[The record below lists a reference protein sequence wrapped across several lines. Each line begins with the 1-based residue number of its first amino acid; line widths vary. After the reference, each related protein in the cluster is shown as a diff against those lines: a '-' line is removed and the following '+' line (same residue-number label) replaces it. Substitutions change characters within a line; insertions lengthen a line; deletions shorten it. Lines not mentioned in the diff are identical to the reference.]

1 MDLNHPLLAS
11 AVDLL
16 PPFPSS
22 HPQIQR
28 LDRSLYCQICKEL
41 FSGPVS
47 IPCGHSFCSRCIR
60 GSLEVMKK
68 CPSCNEPASEGSI
81 RRNRALEEIV
91 DSWEEARPIIH
102 GLTSNNSRKRSIMN
116 TGPKNAFAAESTKR
130 PRKESTSRSVSPVKQ
145 SSDKKEE
152 IDGDADDMIALDP
165 YTNMAESSEDVK
177 ASCPLC
183 DITMPIRDI
192 SRHIDLGC
200 QPIKPRPKSQGRENL
215 KADWKKVF
223 SGAGLVKGKDVEL
236 KKITKPNYS
245 LATPAELRS
254 VLQSYNLSTFGDKP
268 ALAHRVQEWI
278 LLYNSNL
285 DTSHPKSLGAL
296 RAKLN
301 EAEASRR
308 RDKEKGREEMASELK
323 TSDGLAR
330 YAQDTKG
337 EFERLRREIM
347 ERDKKRVGSGAE
359 APIEIE

>member
-68 CPSCNEPASEGSI
+68 CPSCNESASEGSI

-102 GLTSNNSRKRSIMN
+102 GLTSNNSRKQ
-116 TGPKNAFAAESTKR
+116 STKR

-152 IDGDADDMIALDP
+152 IDGDEDDMIALDP
-165 YTNMAESSEDVK
+165 YTNMAESSEDVE

-183 DITMPIRDI
+183 DINMPIGDI

-200 QPIKPRPKSQGRENL
+200 QPIKPRPKNQRRENQ
-215 KADWKKVF
+215 KANWKKVF
-223 SGAGLVKGKDVEL
+223 SGAGLVKGKDMEM

-245 LATPAELRS
+245 LAAPAELRS
-254 VLQSYNLSTFGDKP
+254 LLQSYSLSTFGDKP

-308 RDKEKGREEMASELK
+308 RDKEKGREEMVSGLK
-323 TSDGLAR
+323 TSDGLAK